1 VGEVTFEAAWQP
13 RDGSWFVLFSKD
25 LQRQHGLEPGD
36 EMDLEFRFVNQDRV
50 IIPQELSEVLAADA
64 GLKSAWDKLT
74 SGRQRG
80 LAHRVASAK
89 SEAVRQRRVDEVIL
103 VLDGHHDGRRR
114 R

>member
-74 SGRQRG
+74 AGRRRG